1 MNKNIVLCGV
11 GGQGIVLAAKLLA
24 ATAMENGLNVMSAE
38 TIGMAQR
45 GGSVFSFVKIGDK
58 VDTPMMGNGTAD
70 LIIGFEPGEA
80 VRVLPYLKEGGTVI
94 TSDRPV
100 IPVSASLRPESY
112 QVEEMITF
120 LRKTIPNL
128 HVINM
133 EQAIQELQSDKV
145 LNVLMLGAVAETGVL
160 GFDPEEMLRI
170 VRERVPARFVDLNTK
185 AFQTGRKMIKPEGE

>member
-45 GGSVFSFVKIGDK
+45 GGSVFSFVKIGDE

-70 LIIGFEPGEA
+70 LIIGFEPGET
-80 VRVLPYLKEGGTVI
+80 VRVLPYLKQGGTVI

-100 IPVSASLRPESY
+100 IPVSASLDPSSY
-112 QVEEMITF
+112 QAKEMISY
-120 LRKTIPNL
+120 LKKTVSDL
-128 HVINM
+128 HVINA
-133 EQAIQELQSDKV
+133 EQVLQELGSDRV
-145 LNVLMLGAVAETGVL
+145 LNVVMLGAVAASGVL
-160 GFDPEEMLRI
+160 GFDPDEMLRI
-170 VRERVPARFVDLNTK
+170 VRERVPARFVELNTN
-185 AFQTGRKMIKPEGE
+185 AFMAGKRMA

>member
-45 GGSVFSFVKIGDK
+45 GGSVFSFVKIGES

-70 LIIGFEPGEA
+70 LIIGFEPGES

-100 IPVSASLRPESY
+100 VPVSASLRPESY
-112 QVEEMITF
+112 QAGEMISY
-120 LRKTIPNL
+120 LQKTVPDL
-128 HVINM
+128 HVIHA
-133 EQAIQELQSDKV
+133 EQVLQELGSDKV
-145 LNVLMLGAVAETGVL
+145 LNVVMLGAVAETGVL
-160 GFDPEEMLRI
+160 GFSADEMLRI
-170 VRERVPARFVDLNTK
+170 VKERVPARFVELNTR
-185 AFQTGRKMIKPEGE
+185 AFEAGRKIVAERA

>member
-45 GGSVFSFVKIGDK
+45 GGSVFSFVKIGDT

-80 VRVLPYLKEGGTVI
+80 VRVLPYLKAGGTVI

-112 QVEEMITF
+112 QADDMAAY
-120 LRKTIPNL
+120 LRKAVSDL
-128 HVINM
+128 HVINT
-133 EQAIQELQSDKV
+133 EKAVRELQSDKV
-145 LNVLMLGAVAETGVL
+145 LNVLMLGAVAESGVL
-160 GFDPEEMLRI
+160 GFDPEEMLRV
-170 VRERVPARFVDLNTK
+170 VRERVPARFAELNTK
-185 AFQTGRKMIKPEGE
+185 AFMTGRRMI

>member
-45 GGSVFSFVKIGDK
+45 GGSVFSFVKIGDE

-70 LIIGFEPGEA
+70 LIIGFEPGET
-80 VRVLPYLKEGGTVI
+80 VRVLPYLKQGGTVI

-100 IPVSASLRPESY
+100 IPVSASLNPSSY
-112 QVEEMITF
+112 QAKEMISY
-120 LRKTIPNL
+120 LKKTVSDL
-128 HVINM
+128 HVINA
-133 EQAIQELQSDKV
+133 EQVLQELGSDRV
-145 LNVLMLGAVAETGVL
+145 LNVVMLGAVAASGVL
-160 GFDPEEMLRI
+160 GFDPDEMLRI
-170 VRERVPARFVDLNTK
+170 VRERVPARFVELNTN
-185 AFQTGRKMIKPEGE
+185 AFMAGKRMA

>member
-24 ATAMENGLNVMSAE
+24 AAAMENGLNVMSAE

-45 GGSVFSFVKIGDK
+45 GGSVFSFVKIGDA

-80 VRVLPYLKEGGTVI
+80 VRVLPYLKAGGTVI

-100 IPVSASLRPESY
+100 IPVSASLHPESY
-112 QVEEMITF
+112 QASSMITY
-120 LRKTIPNL
+120 LQKTVPDL
-128 HVINM
+128 HVINTR
-133 EQAIQELQSDKV
+133 QAVEELQSDKV

-160 GFDPEEMLRI
+160 GFDPEEMLRV
-170 VRERVPARFVDLNTK
+170 VRERVPARFVELNTK
-185 AFQTGRKMIKPEGE
+185 AFMTGRRMV

>member
-24 ATAMENGLNVMSAE
+24 AAAMENGLNVMSAE

-45 GGSVFSFVKIGDK
+45 GGSVFSFVKIGDA

-80 VRVLPYLKEGGTVI
+80 VRVLPYLKAGGTVI

-100 IPVSASLRPESY
+100 IPVTEPEN
-112 QVEEMITF
+112 
-120 LRKTIPNL
+120 PNVDVNVCCFEIIL
-128 HVINM
+128 
-133 EQAIQELQSDKV
+133 V
-145 LNVLMLGAVAETGVL
+145 LL
-160 GFDPEEMLRI
+160 
-170 VRERVPARFVDLNTK
+170 
-185 AFQTGRKMIKPEGE
+185 